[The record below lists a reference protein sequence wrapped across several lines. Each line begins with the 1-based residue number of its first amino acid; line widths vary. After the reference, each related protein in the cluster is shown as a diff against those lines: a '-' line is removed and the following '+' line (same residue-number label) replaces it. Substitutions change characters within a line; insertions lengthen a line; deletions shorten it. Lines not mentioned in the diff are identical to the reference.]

1 MRGRTGAIALLLVS
15 WACAA
20 DGQDRAA
27 TSAFRVGAT
36 SGLTRLVPGDLNGST
51 AVAADLV
58 FESGP
63 DLVASMQ
70 ATGNR
75 VEITRKPAA
84 RFSVEQLARSARFS
98 GLVSARVVAADR
110 FELTFDSA
118 SSARRLVDGGGL
130 GFDMGPFEVELEAH
144 GLTRLRRRSGTG
156 IPAIEISE
164 VSSADEWRKFLAREL
179 DVMPSSPSLY
189 REQFDGMES
198 VRLVDVPPAVA
209 AALFFNVRDPAV
221 ASAEIRRRIAAG
233 LNRAAIAR
241 VVSGDP
247 SAASPVVP
255 AEPAGSEALPARLSV
270 LVPEDESSLI
280 LAASVLRHQ
289 LARQNIDLVVQA
301 LPLDEILRRCDAGS
315 QQLFLAQLPL
325 GGRTF
330 VRFVS
335 PKQGARSLTGF
346 ADPAFDAAV
355 ERGDLSAARGIFDRE
370 VPATMLYE
378 LRTFAAIDSRFCGE
392 VTPSYIS
399 WRWMAELYP
408 CDARRRGQGEAP

>member
-20 DGQDRAA
+20 DGQDRVAA
-27 TSAFRVGAT
+27 SVFRVGAT
-36 SGLTRLVPGDLNGST
+36 SGLGRMVPGDLNGST

-70 ATGNR
+70 ATGDR
-75 VEITRKPAA
+75 VEVTRAPAA
-84 RFSVEQLARSARFS
+84 RFSVEQLAQAARFS
-98 GLVSARVVAADR
+98 GLVSARVVDADR
-110 FELTFDSA
+110 FELTFDSP
-118 SSARRLVDGGGL
+118 SSARRLAEGGGL
-130 GFDMGPFEVELEAH
+130 GFDMGPFEVELEAR
-144 GLTRLRRRSGTG
+144 GVTRLRRRGGAG
-156 IPAIEISE
+156 IPAIEITE

-209 AALFFNVRDPAV
+209 AALFFNVRDPAL
-221 ASAEIRRRIAAG
+221 ASPGVRRRIAAA

-247 SAASPVVP
+247 SAASSVGP
-255 AEPAGSEALPARLSV
+255 ADPADAEALPARLSV

-289 LARQNIDLVVQA
+289 FARAEIDLAVQA
-301 LPLDEILRRCDAGS
+301 LPLDEILRRCDAGTH
-315 QQLFLAQLPL
+315 QLFLAPLPL
-325 GGRTF
+325 GERTF

-335 PKQGARSLTGF
+335 PRPGARSLTGF

-355 ERGDLSAARGIFDRE
+355 ERGDLGAARAIFDHE

-378 LRTFAAIDSRFCGE
+378 LRTFAAIDSRFCGD
-392 VTPSYIS
+392 VTPSYLS
-399 WRWMAELYP
+399 WRWMAELYR
-408 CDARRRGQGEAP
+408 CDPGQQVKEAP